1 MVADRKELMRK
12 KDIIINPFF
21 ISKIEFIS
29 ELFFSILHKIS
40 LPKVMAL
47 IKLKESIVDIIVAII
62 PIRNKP
68 KSPVG
73 RTSNA
78 SSGYVNNA

>member
-1 MVADRKELMRK
+1 
-12 KDIIINPFF
+12 
-21 ISKIEFIS
+21 
-29 ELFFSILHKIS
+29 
-40 LPKVMAL
+40 MAL
-47 IKLKESIVDIIVAII
+47 IKLKESIVDKIVAII

-68 KSPVG
+68 SSPEG